1 MKDKQALREVAEKAT
16 KGEWWSDVVETD
28 GEYGEGED
36 RVSGYHSY
44 AVYVGHE
51 SLLDM
56 INSTAACIHTEWD
69 HDYHMAWDETAKRNA
84 EFIAAANPATVLALL
99 DENIQLQREKDAIEA
114 VALALRDDMRQ
125 VREQLAAAERRKAD
139 NQEPAGYHVIKECGK
154 VGCSVATLEEAEKT
168 RDFWNKKWTI
178 RPYFYTAQPASERE
192 RIRREHAE
200 WSDATF
206 GDVGPVGPLKHLS
219 KEALEAAADPSDPL
233 EWADMQFLLWD
244 AQRRMGISDEFITR
258 AMIEKLEINKSRQWP
273 EPKDGEPRLHIKE
286 QPAPV
291 VPPAIEP
298 DYEVIKGILPTTN
311 PDEYA
316 CCIAADMWNA
326 CRADMFQGGQ
336 PVSNRDELSSPVIP
350 DGYALVPIVPTED
363 MVINGFESEPDPH
376 FSDEKV
382 WAEYEALSGC
392 RRAARRAELCW
403 AAMIKAAPKQEGNNG

>member
-1 MKDKQALREVAEKAT
+1 MKER
-16 KGEWWSDVVETD
+16 GITD
-28 GEYGEGED
+28 GLTMNQLAE
-36 RVSGYHSY
+36 
-44 AVYVGHE
+44 
-51 SLLDM
+51 
-56 INSTAACIHTEWD
+56 
-69 HDYHMAWDETAKRNA
+69 RNA
-84 EFIAAANPATVLALL
+84 EHVTTIAALEARCAALVA
-99 DENIQLQREKDAIEA
+99 ENVGLKY
-114 VALALRDDMRQ
+114 
-125 VREQLAAAERRKAD
+125 
-139 NQEPAGYHVIKECGK
+139 QEPAGYHVIKECGK

-178 RPYFYTAQPASERE
+178 RPYFYSAQPASERE

-200 WSDATF
+200 WSDKTF

-219 KEALEAAADPSDPL
+219 KEALETAAEPDDLS

-244 AQRRMGISDEFITR
+244 AQRRAGISDEQITL
-258 AMIEKLEINKSRQWP
+258 AMVEKLAVNKKREWP

-291 VPPAIEP
+291 VP
-298 DYEVIKGILPTTN
+298 
-311 PDEYA
+311 DEMA
-316 CCIAADMWNA
+316 TSDDMNLYQKSFAQGWNA
-326 CRADMFQGGQ
+326 CRAAMLQGGQ

-350 DGYALVPIVPTED
+350 DGYALVPIVPTEY